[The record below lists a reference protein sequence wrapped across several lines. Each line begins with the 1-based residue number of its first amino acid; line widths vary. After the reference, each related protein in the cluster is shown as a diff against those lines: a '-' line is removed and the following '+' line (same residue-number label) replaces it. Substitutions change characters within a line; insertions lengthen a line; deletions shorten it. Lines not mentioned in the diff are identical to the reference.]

1 MDRILVLKK
10 QDSAVGFADIDLYLC
25 GFVDLSQDL
34 WPSVC

>member
-10 QDSAVGFADIDLYLC
+10 QDSAVCFADIDLYLC

-34 WPSVC
+34 